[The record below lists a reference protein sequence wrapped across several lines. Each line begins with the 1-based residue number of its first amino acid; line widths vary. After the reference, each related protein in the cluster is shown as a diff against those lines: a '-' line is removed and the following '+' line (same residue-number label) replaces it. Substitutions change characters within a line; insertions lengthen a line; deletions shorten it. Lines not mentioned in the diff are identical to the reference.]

1 MTQVATKQRRARAP
15 RKGATAPQ
23 KRAASAPQK
32 RARALTHAK
41 ARKTNSK
48 PASNARPS
56 KRNGTGSGPAKTAER
71 RGVQGGRRLA
81 AAFDAASRLPA
92 LAESRERLLRASDG
106 QGSSPASLAEA
117 IESDVAVTTAVMRAA
132 GGAAH
137 LKGSSGGVR
146 QAIEALGAPGVRQV
160 VASLE
165 TYDPFESP
173 GAAAER
179 YERFRRHAVAT
190 RHAADRIAELARL
203 PERDELAVA
212 ALLHDVGRL
221 VLAEMY
227 EQFDQ
232 LDDRRMAPDERVRYE
247 RRELG
252 IDHALV
258 GAVLVRR
265 WRLPRGIAA
274 AVERHHAPEA
284 DGNAAAIRLADLVV
298 HHAHGDAA
306 PAETMVDA
314 ASRLGIERRRIA
326 ALLYEFPHSGETPR
340 RATDPC
346 PLSVR
351 EVDALRGLAE
361 GKVYKQ
367 IAREL
372 SLSVSTI
379 RTHLHN
385 VYRKIGAVDR
395 AQAVL
400 IARDRGWI

>member
-1 MTQVATKQRRARAP
+1 MTQVATKKEQRVRAPRKRASALQKKRASARPKPARARAP
-15 RKGATAPQ
+15 
-23 KRAASAPQK
+23 
-32 RARALTHAK
+32 AK
-41 ARKTNSK
+41 AAKNAKPPKTNGAVPK
-48 PASNARPS
+48 PATTR
-56 KRNGTGSGPAKTAER
+56 ER
-71 RGVQGGRRLA
+71 RGGQGGRRLA

-92 LAESRERLLRASDG
+92 LAESRTRVLRASDG
-106 QGSSPASLAEA
+106 ESSSPAAIAEA
-117 IESDVAVTTAVMRAA
+117 IESDVALTTAVMRAA
-132 GGAAH
+132 GDAAH
-137 LKGSSGGVR
+137 AKGSSGGVR
-146 QAIEALGAPGVRQV
+146 QAIDALGASGVREV
-160 VASLE
+160 VASID

-173 GAAAER
+173 NGTADG

-203 PERDELAVA
+203 GDRDELAVA

-221 VLAEMY
+221 VLADMY
-227 EQFDQ
+227 LLFDQ
-232 LDDRRMAPDERVRYE
+232 LDERLIAPDDRVRYE

-265 WRLPRGIAA
+265 WRLPRGVAA
-274 AVERHHAPEA
+274 AVERHHTAEA
-284 DGNAAAIRLADLVV
+284 DGHAAAIRLADLVV

-306 PAETMVDA
+306 PAEAMADA
-314 ASRLGIERRRIA
+314 ASRLGLDRECIA
-326 ALLYEFPHSGETPR
+326 PLLYEFPHSGETR
-340 RATDPC
+340 RRPTDPS

>member
-1 MTQVATKQRRARAP
+1 MTQMATKQRRVRAP
-15 RKGATAPQ
+15 RKRAPAPRKKGARASQ
-23 KRAASAPQK
+23 KPVPASAN
-32 RARALTHAK
+32 ANAAK
-41 ARKTNSK
+41 IAAGAPPNAKPPKTNEAVSK
-48 PASNARPS
+48 PA
-56 KRNGTGSGPAKTAER
+56 KTVER
-71 RGVQGGRRLA
+71 RGGQGGRRLA
-81 AAFDAASRLPA
+81 AAFDAASRMPA
-92 LAESRERLLRASDG
+92 LAESRSRVLRATDG
-106 QGSSPASLAEA
+106 ERSSPAAIAEA
-117 IESDVAVTTAVMRAA
+117 IESDVALTTAVMRAA
-132 GGAAH
+132 GDAAH
-137 LKGSSGGVR
+137 AQGSTGGVR
-146 QAIEALGAPGVRQV
+146 QAIEALGEPGVREV
-160 VASLE
+160 VASIK

-173 GAAAER
+173 NGTAGR

-203 PERDELAVA
+203 EEPDELAVA

-221 VLAEMY
+221 VMAEMY

-232 LDDRRMAPDERVRYE
+232 LDDRLIAPEERVRYE

-265 WRLPRGIAA
+265 WRLPRGVAA
-274 AVERHHAPEA
+274 AVERHHTPAA
-284 DGNAAAIRLADLVV
+284 DGHAAAIRLADLVV
-298 HHAHGDAA
+298 HHANGDAA
-306 PAETMVDA
+306 PADAMVDA
-314 ASRLGIERRRIA
+314 ASRLGLDRECIA
-326 ALLYEFPHSGETPR
+326 PLLYEFPHSGETPR
-340 RATDPC
+340 RPTDPS
-346 PLSVR
+346 PLSAR